1 MSCELVAWI
10 RLALEDFL
18 NSLALAVT
26 RVVSVIW

>member
-18 NSLALAVT
+18 NSLALALAC
-26 RVVSVIW
+26 VVSMI